1 MHQFIAILFMSLL
14 NVYFFVV
21 EPATIYHKDAASNYH
36 ACLYRRWYGCGS
48 EPTYNEVL
56 GTPGLYFPCN

>member
-1 MHQFIAILFMSLL
+1 MSLL

-36 ACLYRRWYGCGS
+36 ACLYRRWHRCGS